1 VRKTQKI
8 QTLYF
13 NIQITAK
20 KVHGKIHSLTIQS
33 PSPIRNGDREV
44 SLRHV
49 EKMKNY
55 RNNPFYIEIIVSMT
69 TLFAS
74 N

>member
-1 VRKTQKI
+1 MVIINLQ
-8 QTLYF
+8 
-13 NIQITAK
+13 
-20 KVHGKIHSLTIQS
+20 IHSLTIQS

-55 RNNPFYIEIIVSMT
+55 RNNPFYIEIIVSIMVIINLHSRAIT
-69 TLFAS
+69 FV
-74 N
+74 